1 MMSEKNDS
9 TGSKEL
15 QRILFKSQRKDVK
28 TIWDKLPKEVQI
40 YVFKKIREKNCVD
53 LGKLYIW
60 LYFPAYRTNGSAHNP
75 SYAEFSQF

>member
-1 MMSEKNDS
+1 MSEKNDS
-9 TGSKEL
+9 SGSKEL
-15 QRILFKSQRKDVK
+15 QRILFKSQKQDVK

-53 LGKLYIW
+53 LGKLY
-60 LYFPAYRTNGSAHNP
+60 NESAHNP